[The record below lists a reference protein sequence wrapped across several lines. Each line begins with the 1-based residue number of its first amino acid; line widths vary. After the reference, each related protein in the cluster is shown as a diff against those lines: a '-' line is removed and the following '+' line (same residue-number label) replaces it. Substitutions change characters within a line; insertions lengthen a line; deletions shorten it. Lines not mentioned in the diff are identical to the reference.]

1 MNGTLLNYFLRFA
14 ISTRLD
20 GSIKLPRPLRTLYF
34 AMFGVEAKLPSLE
47 TLVSLDDTAL
57 QSFGITEQLCPLLQ
71 VTVHKSLVYGS
82 MRYTTELLALTKRV
96 CGYDDL
102 MKFYDTIYTRLNR
115 YVMRRDMVSY
125 SRALLDI
132 SHSIRESEQENFFK
146 ILATLGDLSMYSK
159 TRSLKRGSD
168 ISISMAI
175 ENDLFYVS
183 THFNFDDEV
192 RRCNKRSLFGIFKKR
207 LCVVPVPIL
216 LSS

>member
-1 MNGTLLNYFLRFA
+1 MLNYFLRFA
-14 ISTRLD
+14 TSTRLNE
-20 GSIKLPRPLRTLYF
+20 SIELPRPLRILYF
-34 AMFGVEAKLPSLE
+34 AMFGVEVKLPRLE
-47 TLVSLDDTAL
+47 TLLSLDDATL
-57 QSFGITEQLCPLLQ
+57 QSIGITEQLCPLLQ

-82 MRYTTELLALTKRV
+82 MRYTAELLVLTKRV
-96 CGYDDL
+96 CGDDDL

-115 YVMRRDMVSY
+115 YVMRRDTVSY
-125 SRALLDI
+125 SRELLDI
-132 SHSIRESEQENFFK
+132 SHRIRESGQENFFK

-159 TRSLKRGSD
+159 TRSLKREGD

-183 THFNFDDEV
+183 THFNFDYEV
-192 RRCNKRSLFGIFKKR
+192 SRCNKRSLFSIFKKK